1 MRKFLLS
8 ISFLLMSMLS
18 FGQCAMCK
26 AVAEQGVDQE
36 IAKGGG
42 INSAII
48 FIIIVVYVCLVGF
61 IIIAFRKKLW
71 KFWQELKNAGK

>member
-1 MRKFLLS
+1 
-8 ISFLLMSMLS
+8 MSLLS

-26 AVAEQGVDQE
+26 AVAEQGADQE
-36 IAKGGG
+36 IAKGAG

-61 IIIAFRKKLW
+61 IVIVFRKKLW